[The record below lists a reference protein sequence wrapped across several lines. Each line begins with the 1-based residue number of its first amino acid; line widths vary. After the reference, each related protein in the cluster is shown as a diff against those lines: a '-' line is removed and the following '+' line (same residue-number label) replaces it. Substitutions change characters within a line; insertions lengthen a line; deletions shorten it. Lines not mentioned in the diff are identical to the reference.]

1 MTENQDE
8 YDSPWKEAISIYF
21 PSCIAFFF
29 PNIHERIDWSIPHE
43 FLEKE
48 LQQVMRDDEIGDRKA
63 DKLVKIW
70 LRDGSETWLLIH
82 LEIQS
87 QYQATFAERMY
98 VYNSRIFGMYRK
110 KVISLAIL
118 ADERPHWRPT
128 SYSYQMWG
136 CEVSLKFPIVKLLD
150 YQQDWENLEQ
160 NPNPFAPII
169 AAHLKTQETRQKGA
183 ERLQWKLSV
192 VKSLY
197 RRGYTQTEVRQL
209 FRLIDWMMALP
220 KNLETEFR
228 QELEHYE
235 EEMTMPYVTSVERLA
250 REEGLAEGL
259 ERGLE
264 QGLEQGLELGIL
276 QTARGNVIYI
286 LEDRFTE
293 IPQELADRINQ
304 IEDNELLKVLLKRAF
319 TITSLEGFGEAIDE
333 LTTEDEPEASN
344 S

>member
-1 MTENQDE
+1 MERSHFPLLPLLHRLLL
-8 YDSPWKEAISIYF
+8 SPHLPTDRLEHS
-21 PSCIAFFF
+21 
-29 PNIHERIDWSIPHE
+29 HE

-63 DKLVKIW
+63 DKLVKVW
-70 LRDGSETWLLIH
+70 LLDGSETWLLIH

-87 QYQATFAERMY
+87 QYQATFTERMY

-110 KVISLAIL
+110 KVVSLAIL
-118 ADERPHWRPT
+118 ADDRPHWRPT
-128 SYSYQMWG
+128 SFSYEMWG
-136 CEVSLKFPIVKLLD
+136 CKVSLEFPTVKLLD

-220 KNLETEFR
+220 QNLEIEFR

-235 EEMTMPYVTSVERLA
+235 EEMTMPYITSVERLA

-259 ERGLE
+259 E
-264 QGLEQGLELGIL
+264 QGLEQGIL
-276 QTARGNVIYI
+276 QTARRNTIYI
-286 LEDRFTE
+286 LENRFTE
-293 IPQELADRINQ
+293 VPQELADRINQ
-304 IEDNELLKVLLKRAF
+304 IADNELLEILFKRVLEIA
-319 TITSLEGFGEAIDE
+319 SLEEFGEVIDE
-333 LTTEDEPEASN
+333 LAIADEPENAN